1 VYKGA
6 KMAVGRISGPLLK
19 DNLLRNGVNLAFET
33 SLLYLDV
40 VNSRVGINTTS
51 PQYDLDVNGTTR
63 STNLYTT
70 TQAQL
75 ATFTIS
81 GNTIASSSNTINL
94 TPNGVNPTVYSGKIN
109 VGNLNLNGNVLS
121 STNTNGDINITA
133 NGTGAINL
141 NSNVLV
147 TGNLHATGNITAD
160 GNIQLGD
167 MPTDTIS
174 FAGEVNSNI
183 LPSTTNT
190 YNLGSVSLQ
199 WNNVYAQNVNATNL
213 NLTNFTATSLTTSG
227 TPNLTISGNTISSS
241 GTNADLNFTTVGTGG
256 VLLGNFKF
264 YQNTITNTVANSV
277 TQFTEPTYGFSAY
290 IAPAGLSASLSGAT
304 ITGKTLTFSSSS
316 GPTVGIGMVLSGGT
330 VTAGTYIV
338 SGSGLSWTLNASQT
352 AGTTCTT
359 ASSITMTVTS
369 STIGTLDQGI
379 YITSGASS
387 NTVITATNSQN
398 STVSGTGGLGTY
410 LVSPSQTVG
419 SSGSPVAM
427 TGVGGGYVKIP
438 GSYGV
443 VIPVGSG
450 LNRPSLAYTETG
462 MIRFNTDNQYVE
474 VYNGTAWTSV
484 AGAASGISISTASD
498 IALGLVISLG

>member
-63 STNLYTT
+63 STNLYIT

-94 TPNGVNPTVYSGKIN
+94 TPNGANPTIFSGTIK
-109 VGNLNLNGNVLS
+109 VGNLSLTGNTLS
-121 STNTNGDINITA
+121 STDTNGNINVTA

-160 GNIQLGD
+160 GNIQLGYQT
-167 MPTDTIS
+167 TDTIS
-174 FAGEVNSNI
+174 FGGEVNSNI

-304 ITGKTLTFSSSS
+304 ITGKTLTFS
-316 GPTVGIGMVLSGGT
+316 
-330 VTAGTYIV
+330 
-338 SGSGLSWTLNASQT
+338 
-352 AGTTCTT
+352 
-359 ASSITMTVTS
+359 
-369 STIGTLDQGI
+369 
-379 YITSGASS
+379 
-387 NTVITATNSQN
+387 
-398 STVSGTGGLGTY
+398 
-410 LVSPSQTVG
+410 
-419 SSGSPVAM
+419 
-427 TGVGGGYVKIP
+427 
-438 GSYGV
+438 
-443 VIPVGSG
+443 
-450 LNRPSLAYTETG
+450 
-462 MIRFNTDNQYVE
+462 
-474 VYNGTAWTSV
+474 
-484 AGAASGISISTASD
+484 
-498 IALGLVISLG
+498 